1 LLAAVI
7 AISAFWVLQSSRTY
21 LTSPGHAVRS
31 TGAIAAGVDPGL
43 VDIVTTLGYQHARA
57 AGTGLVLTP
66 TGVVLTNNHV
76 VEGATSIR
84 VIDVG
89 NRHTYR
95 AAVLGYDR
103 SHDIAVLKLRGASGL
118 PTVHTGNSDLVRVG
132 DRVIGIGN
140 AGGRGG
146 TPSAVSGRIVRLD
159 ASVKASDASAGT
171 QERLTGMIGHN
182 APIRPG
188 DSGGALV
195 SSSGRVIGINTAASQ
210 GFRLQGQTRGFAIP
224 INQAL
229 AIARRIESSNASATV
244 HIGATGFVGIGVASA
259 GVAAGQGVPRGSGA
273 LVANVFAGTPASRA
287 GLTAGDVIVRVDGR
301 RVGSPLGLQS
311 VLGRHHPGDRV
322 GVAWVSAGG
331 ASHSATVTLMRGP
344 VG

>member
-1 LLAAVI
+1 
-7 AISAFWVLQSSRTY
+7 VLQSARFN
-21 LTSPGHAVRS
+21 LISPGHAVRS
-31 TGAIAAGVDPGL
+31 TGAIAASVDPGL
-43 VDIVTTLGYQHARA
+43 VDIVTTLGYQHAEA

-66 TGVVLTNNHV
+66 SGVVLTNNHV

-95 AAVLGYDR
+95 ATVLGYDR

-118 PTVHTGNSDLVRVG
+118 RTVHTGNSDLVRVG

-146 TPSAVSGRIVRLD
+146 KPSVVAGRIVRLD
-159 ASVKASDASAGT
+159 ASVTASDASAGT
-171 QERLTGMIGHN
+171 KERLKGLIGHN

-188 DSGGALV
+188 DSGGALINA
-195 SSSGRVIGINTAASQ
+195 SGRVIGINTAGSP
-210 GFRLQGQTRGFAIP
+210 GFHLQGVPPAFAIP

-229 AIARRIESSNASATV
+229 SIARRIESSKASATV
-244 HIGATGFVGIGVASA
+244 HIGSTGFVGIGVASA
-259 GVAAGQGVPRGSGA
+259 SEAALQGVPLGSGA
-273 LVANVFAGTPASRA
+273 LVANVFPGTPASRA
-287 GLTAGDVIVRVDGR
+287 GLAVGDVIVRVGGR

-322 GVAWVSAGG
+322 GITWVGVGG
-331 ASHSATVTLMRGP
+331 ASHSAMVTLMRGP